1 MRRYQ
6 LCPPKLLWAVY
17 HHLRPP
23 CLHSHILPHLKCP
36 LPSLKSPVKS
46 QSLSEILWDLYLG
59 ILFLSPRRSHLF
71 FIFST
76 THLAL
81 QHPLSCIINY
91 FEICLDFTSPIHS
104 YILWGQGSLS
114 YMLSVPTATFLK
126 VWPRIIRTARQ
137 FDQNP
142 AAETENHDI
151 QGLYTRPT
159 GAVNSQHQ
167 EYLLNTYRHTKTPNP
182 NQSKITTDKTKN
194 HVQS

>member
-6 LCPPKLLWAVY
+6 LCPPKLLWAVC

-23 CLHSHILPHLKCP
+23 CLHSHILPYLKCP

-71 FIFST
+71 FIFLT

-126 VWPRIIRTARQ
+126 CDLGSLELPGSLIKIQQQRLRTTIYKDYTQDPR
-137 FDQNP
+137 
-142 AAETENHDI
+142 
-151 QGLYTRPT
+151 GLWTVSIKSTCWIHKGTQKHPT
-159 GAVNSQHQ
+159 Q
-167 EYLLNTYRHTKTPNP
+167 TKA
-182 NQSKITTDKTKN
+182 K
-194 HVQS
+194 